1 MRLLKEFKKNPMLI
15 VLLVIMLVF
24 MPPAL
29 VSPGQN
35 RERGVVIAIG
45 IDKDEDEYE
54 ISFLT
59 FIPTPEQSYTQKNSV
74 ISGKGETIAKSLYN
88 AEIVMGRKIGLSHA
102 KTTVVNEKLLEDD
115 VSKHIDYLSRFAS
128 LSENTIFVCT
138 SSPAKE
144 ILTTSSSLQ
153 STVGLQLDEI
163 IAYNAENLYISDTSL
178 EAFYKGYYSRS
189 SASLIGYLSLTDKEG
204 DKGGSAQSTGQGGST
219 QVDEGS
225 DTSGGESGGKQGGGS
240 GQSQK
245 QITNNGE
252 AVLLK
257 SGKLVEKLSA
267 NHLNGINLLNRKS
280 VNQIVTVKD
289 VDYNG
294 GKYDFSYRIKRK
306 RINTATKFQ
315 NGVPIYSSH
324 LVLGLELVE
333 IEGEHE
339 RLKVNTEFSEM
350 PPQIKKKIDEEI
362 KKQFTEAMNILRK
375 NKADVIGIH
384 NKFFRD
390 NRKAYKKFIKDIK
403 SKDDFL
409 DYVNFKINLELKSD

>member
-1 MRLLKEFKKNPMLI
+1 MKKQLSKLAKNPMLI
-15 VLLVIMLVF
+15 VFLIILFIF

-45 IDKDEDEYE
+45 IDKEDDEYE
-54 ISFLT
+54 ISLLT
-59 FIPTPEQSYTQKNSV
+59 FIPTPEQSYKQMNSV
-74 ISGKGETIAKSLYN
+74 ISGKGDTIAKSLYN

-153 STVGLQLDEI
+153 STVGLQLEEM
-163 IAYNAENLYISDTSL
+163 IAYNAKNLYISDTSL

-204 DKGGSAQSTGQGGST
+204 DKSGSAQSTGQGGST

-225 DTSGGESGGKQGGGS
+225 DTSGGESSSGQGGG
-240 GQSQK
+240 SQK

-252 AVLLK
+252 AVLIK
-257 SGKLVEKLSA
+257 NGKLVEKLSA
-267 NHLNGINLLNRKS
+267 DNLNGINLLNRKS
-280 VNQIVTVKD
+280 VNQIITVKD
-289 VDYNG
+289 VDYNDN
-294 GKYDFSYRIKRK
+294 KYDFSYRIKNK
-306 RINTATKFQ
+306 KITTATKFE
-315 NGVPIYSSH
+315 NGVPIYSSY
-324 LVLGLELVE
+324 LILGLELVE

-339 RLKVNTEFSEM
+339 RLKINTEFSEM
-350 PPQIKKKIDEEI
+350 PPQIKEKIDEQI
-362 KKQFTEAMNILRK
+362 KKQYTEAINILRK

-384 NKFFRD
+384 NKFFRN
-390 NRKAYKKFIKDIK
+390 NRGEYKKFIKDIPQ
-403 SKDDFL
+403 KDDFL
-409 DYVNFKINLELKSD
+409 NYVNFKINLELKSD